1 MSISLYAA
9 DKTKCEDL
17 FKNAIYNFY
26 LENSCKFDKH
36 ISSKIRKE
44 FGNQDSTKLF
54 TVQDMK
60 DLNNQ
65 VLGDSYK
72 KMNEVGRDTFCK
84 NNKSKYDEL
93 EKKYQ

>member
-1 MSISLYAA
+1 MSISLYGA

-26 LENSCKFDKH
+26 LENSCKFEIH

-44 FGNQDSTKLF
+44 FGNKNCTKLF
-54 TVQDMK
+54 TDKDMK
-60 DLNNQ
+60 KLNNQ

-84 NNKSKYDEL
+84 NNKSKHDEL